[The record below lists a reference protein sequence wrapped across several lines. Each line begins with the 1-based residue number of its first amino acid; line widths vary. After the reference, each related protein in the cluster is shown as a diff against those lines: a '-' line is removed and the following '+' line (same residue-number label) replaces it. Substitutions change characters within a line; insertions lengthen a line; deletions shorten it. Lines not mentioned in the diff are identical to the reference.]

1 MPLPSDKLAR
11 PSDTSSYRT
20 PLTLIGFGCT
30 PKLRALLVEG
40 VALRKAESECLAKA
54 ESPARRKKRDR

>member
-1 MPLPSDKLAR
+1 M
-11 PSDTSSYRT
+11 
-20 PLTLIGFGCT
+20 
-30 PKLRALLVEG
+30 RALLVEG